1 MRSASKVRATKALK
15 YAEIQREPVILRF
28 LMAQAIICDRR
39 SSVFLQIV
47 NLILDVATG
56 LVGGAC
62 LMRLVMQWQR
72 LPFQNPIGRFVFAVT
87 DWMVMPLRRFLPA
100 IGRLDTA
107 SLVAAWLMKL
117 SHVTAMWVLT
127 GTQAAF
133 LGILVASLFGVLHWL
148 VSGLSVIILLYA
160 VLSWVQP
167 NSGSM
172 MLLSRL
178 VEPWLAPIRNALPQP
193 GGIDLSPLVLLVIL
207 QIAGMLLAGLQHGG
221 F

>member
-1 MRSASKVRATKALK
+1 M
-15 YAEIQREPVILRF
+15 
-28 LMAQAIICDRR
+28 
-39 SSVFLQIV
+39 FLQIL

-62 LMRLVMQWQR
+62 LMRLIMQWQR

-100 IGRLDTA
+100 IGRLDTS

-133 LGILVASLFGVLHWL
+133 IGILVASLFGVMHWL

-172 MLLSRL
+172 MLLTRL
-178 VEPWLAPIRNALPQP
+178 VKPWLAPIRNALPQP
-193 GGIDLSPLVLLVIL
+193 GGIDRSPLVLLVIL

>member
-1 MRSASKVRATKALK
+1 M
-15 YAEIQREPVILRF
+15 
-28 LMAQAIICDRR
+28 
-39 SSVFLQIV
+39 FLQIV

-87 DWMVMPLRRFLPA
+87 DWLVMPLRRILPA
-100 IGRLDTA
+100 VGRLDTS

-117 SHVTAMWVLT
+117 CHVVAIWALS
-127 GTQAAF
+127 GAQAAF
-133 LGILVASLFGVLHWL
+133 LGVLIASLFGVLHWL
-148 VSGLSVIILLYA
+148 VSGLSAIILLYA
-160 VLSWVQP
+160 ILSWVQP

-172 MLLSRL
+172 MLLSRI
-178 VEPWLAPIRNALPQP
+178 VEPWLAPIRNAIPQP

-207 QIAGMLLAGLQHGG
+207 QIAGMGLAGLQYGG

>member
-1 MRSASKVRATKALK
+1 M
-15 YAEIQREPVILRF
+15 
-28 LMAQAIICDRR
+28 
-39 SSVFLQIV
+39 FLQIV

-72 LPFQNPIGRFVFAVT
+72 LPFQNPIGR
-87 DWMVMPLRRFLPA
+87 
-100 IGRLDTA
+100 LDTA

-127 GTQAAF
+127 GTQAPF

>member
-1 MRSASKVRATKALK
+1 
-15 YAEIQREPVILRF
+15 
-28 LMAQAIICDRR
+28 
-39 SSVFLQIV
+39 VFLQIV

-87 DWMVMPLRRFLPA
+87 DWLVMPLRRVLPA
-100 IGRLDTA
+100 VGRLDTS
-107 SLVAAWLMKL
+107 SLAAAWLMKL
-117 SHVTAMWVLT
+117 SHVTAMWVLG
-127 GTQAAF
+127 GTQSAF
-133 LGILVASLFGVLHWL
+133 VGVLVASLFGVLHWL
-148 VSGLSVIILLYA
+148 VSGLSAIILLYA
-160 VLSWVQP
+160 ILSWVQP

-172 MLLSRL
+172 MLLSRI
-178 VEPWLAPIRNALPQP
+178 VEPWLAPIRNAIPQP

-207 QIAGMLLAGLQHGG
+207 QIAGMLLAGLQYGG

>member
-1 MRSASKVRATKALK
+1 
-15 YAEIQREPVILRF
+15 
-28 LMAQAIICDRR
+28 
-39 SSVFLQIV
+39 VFLQIL

-62 LMRLVMQWQR
+62 LMRLIMQWQR

-100 IGRLDTA
+100 IGRLDTS

-133 LGILVASLFGVLHWL
+133 IGILVASLFGVMHWL

-172 MLLSRL
+172 MLLTRL
-178 VEPWLAPIRNALPQP
+178 VKPWLAPIRNALPQP
-193 GGIDLSPLVLLVIL
+193 GGIDRSPLVLLVIL

>member
-1 MRSASKVRATKALK
+1 M
-15 YAEIQREPVILRF
+15 
-28 LMAQAIICDRR
+28 
-39 SSVFLQIV
+39 FLQIV

-87 DWMVMPLRRFLPA
+87 DWLVMPLRRFLPA
-100 IGRLDTA
+100 VGRLDTS
-107 SLVAAWLMKL
+107 SLAAAWLMKL
-117 SHVTAMWVLT
+117 SHVTAMWILS
-127 GTQAAF
+127 GSQAAF

-178 VEPWLAPIRNALPQP
+178 VEPWLAPIRNVLPQP

-207 QIAGMLLAGLQHGG
+207 QIAGMLLAGLQYGG

>member
-1 MRSASKVRATKALK
+1 M
-15 YAEIQREPVILRF
+15 
-28 LMAQAIICDRR
+28 
-39 SSVFLQIV
+39 FLQIV

-87 DWMVMPLRRFLPA
+87 DWLVMPLRRVLPA
-100 IGRLDTA
+100 VGRLDTS
-107 SLVAAWLMKL
+107 SLAAAWFMKL
-117 SHVTAMWVLT
+117 IHVTVMWVLG

-133 LGILVASLFGVLHWL
+133 VGVLIASLFGVLHWL
-148 VSGLSVIILLYA
+148 VSGLSAIILLYA
-160 VLSWVQP
+160 ILSWVQP

-172 MLLSRL
+172 MLLSRI
-178 VEPWLAPIRNALPQP
+178 VEPWLAPIRNAIPQP

-207 QIAGMLLAGLQHGG
+207 QIAGMLLAGLQYGG

>member
-1 MRSASKVRATKALK
+1 MRARTRYFTIPSGCRYHAHTWRT
-15 YAEIQREPVILRF
+15 
-28 LMAQAIICDRR
+28 
-39 SSVFLQIV
+39 SVFLQIV

-87 DWMVMPLRRFLPA
+87 DWLVMPLRRILPA
-100 IGRLDTA
+100 VGRLDTS

-117 SHVTAMWVLT
+117 SHLLAMWALA
-127 GTQAAF
+127 GAQAAL
-133 LGILVASLFGVLHWL
+133 LGVLIASLFGVLHWL
-148 VSGLSVIILLYA
+148 VSGLSAIILLYA
-160 VLSWVQP
+160 ILSWVQP

-172 MLLSRL
+172 MLLSRI
-178 VEPWLAPIRNALPQP
+178 VEPWLSPIRNAIPQP

-207 QIAGMLLAGLQHGG
+207 QIAGMLLAGLQYGG

>member
-1 MRSASKVRATKALK
+1 M
-15 YAEIQREPVILRF
+15 
-28 LMAQAIICDRR
+28 
-39 SSVFLQIV
+39 FLQII

-87 DWMVMPLRRFLPA
+87 NWIVMPLRRFLPA

-117 SHVTAMWVLT
+117 SHVTAMWVLA
-127 GTQAAF
+127 GTKAAF
-133 LGILVASLFGVLHWL
+133 LGILVASVFGVLHWL

-160 VLSWVQP
+160 ILSWVQP

-178 VEPWLAPIRNALPQP
+178 VEPWLAPSRNALPQP

-221 F
+221 L

>member
-1 MRSASKVRATKALK
+1 M
-15 YAEIQREPVILRF
+15 
-28 LMAQAIICDRR
+28 
-39 SSVFLQIV
+39 FLQIV

-87 DWMVMPLRRFLPA
+87 DWLVMPLRRFLPA
-100 IGRLDTA
+100 VGRLDTS
-107 SLVAAWLMKL
+107 SLAAAWLMKL
-117 SHVTAMWVLT
+117 SHVTAMWILS
-127 GTQAAF
+127 GSQAAF

-160 VLSWVQP
+160 ILSWIQP

-178 VEPWLAPIRNALPQP
+178 VEPWLAPIRNVLPQP

-207 QIAGMLLAGLQHGG
+207 QIAGMLLAGLQYGG

>member
-1 MRSASKVRATKALK
+1 VL
-15 YAEIQREPVILRF
+15 
-28 LMAQAIICDRR
+28 
-39 SSVFLQIV
+39 LQIV
-47 NLILDVATG
+47 NLILDVAAG

-87 DWMVMPLRRFLPA
+87 DWLVMPLRRLLPA
-100 IGRLDTA
+100 VGRLDTS

-117 SHVTAMWVLT
+117 SHLMVMWLL
-127 GTQAAF
+127 GGAQAAVM
-133 LGILVASLFGVLHWL
+133 GVLVASVFGVLHWL

-178 VEPWLAPIRNALPQP
+178 VEPWLAPIRNALPKP

-207 QIAGMLLAGLQHGG
+207 QIAGMLLAGLQYGG

>member
-1 MRSASKVRATKALK
+1 M
-15 YAEIQREPVILRF
+15 
-28 LMAQAIICDRR
+28 
-39 SSVFLQIV
+39 FLQIV

-87 DWMVMPLRRFLPA
+87 DWLVMPLRRFLPA
-100 IGRLDTA
+100 IGPLDTS

-117 SHVTAMWVLT
+117 SHVAAMWVLT

-133 LGILVASLFGVLHWL
+133 MGILVASLFGVLHWL
-148 VSGLSVIILLYA
+148 VSGLSAIILLYA
-160 VLSWVQP
+160 ILSWVQP

-178 VEPWLAPIRNALPQP
+178 VEPWLAPIRTALPQP
-193 GGIDLSPLVLLVIL
+193 GGMDLSPLVLLVIL
-207 QIAGMLLAGLQHGG
+207 QIVGMLLAGLQQGV

>member
-1 MRSASKVRATKALK
+1 MTARTPYFTIPSGCRYHLK
-15 YAEIQREPVILRF
+15 DWRI
-28 LMAQAIICDRR
+28 
-39 SSVFLQIV
+39 SVLLQIV
-47 NLILDVATG
+47 NLILDVAAG

-87 DWMVMPLRRFLPA
+87 DWLVMPLRRLLPA
-100 IGRLDTA
+100 VGRLDA
-107 SLVAAWLMKL
+107 SSLVAAWLMKL
-117 SHVTAMWVLT
+117 SHLMVMWLL
-127 GTQAAF
+127 GGAQAAVM
-133 LGILVASLFGVLHWL
+133 GVLVDSVFGVLHWL

-178 VEPWLAPIRNALPQP
+178 VEPWLAPIRNALPKP

-207 QIAGMLLAGLQHGG
+207 QIAGMLLAGLQYGG

>member
-1 MRSASKVRATKALK
+1 MTARTPYFTIPSGCRYHRKDWRN
-15 YAEIQREPVILRF
+15 
-28 LMAQAIICDRR
+28 
-39 SSVFLQIV
+39 SVFLQII

-72 LPFQNPIGRFVFAVT
+72 LPFQNPVGRFVFAVT
-87 DWMVMPLRRFLPA
+87 DWLVMPLRRFLPA
-100 IGRLDTA
+100 LGRLDTS

-117 SHVTAMWVLT
+117 SHVTAMWIL
-127 GTQAAF
+127 GGSQAAF
-133 LGILVASLFGVLHWL
+133 LGILVASLFGVMHWL

-160 VLSWVQP
+160 ILSWVQP

-178 VEPWLAPIRNALPQP
+178 VEPWLAPIRNVLPQP
-193 GGIDLSPLVLLVIL
+193 GGIDLSPLVLLLIL

>member
-1 MRSASKVRATKALK
+1 ARTRYFTIPSGCRYHAHTWRT
-15 YAEIQREPVILRF
+15 
-28 LMAQAIICDRR
+28 
-39 SSVFLQIV
+39 SVFLQIV

-87 DWMVMPLRRFLPA
+87 DWLVMPLRRILPA
-100 IGRLDTA
+100 VGRLDTS

-117 SHVTAMWVLT
+117 SHLLAMWALA
-127 GTQAAF
+127 GAQAAL
-133 LGILVASLFGVLHWL
+133 LGVLIASLFGVLHWL
-148 VSGLSVIILLYA
+148 VSGLSAIILLYA
-160 VLSWVQP
+160 ILSWVQP

-172 MLLSRL
+172 MLLSRI
-178 VEPWLAPIRNALPQP
+178 VEPWLAPIRNAIPQP

-207 QIAGMLLAGLQHGG
+207 QIAGMLLAGLQYGG

>member
-1 MRSASKVRATKALK
+1 
-15 YAEIQREPVILRF
+15 
-28 LMAQAIICDRR
+28 MAAP
-39 SSVFLQIV
+39 
-47 NLILDVATG
+47 A
-56 LVGGAC
+56 
-62 LMRLVMQWQR
+62 
-72 LPFQNPIGRFVFAVT
+72 FQNPIGRFVFAVT
-87 DWMVMPLRRFLPA
+87 DWLVMPLRRFLPA

-133 LGILVASLFGVLHWL
+133 WGILVASLFGVLHWL
-148 VSGLSVIILLYA
+148 VSGLSVIILLYTI
-160 VLSWVQP
+160 LSWVQP

-207 QIAGMLLAGLQHGG
+207 QIAGMLLAGLQYGG

>member
-1 MRSASKVRATKALK
+1 
-15 YAEIQREPVILRF
+15 
-28 LMAQAIICDRR
+28 
-39 SSVFLQIV
+39 VFLQIV

-62 LMRLVMQWQR
+62 LLRLVMQWQR
-72 LPFQNPIGRFVFAVT
+72 LPFQNPIGRFVFAVS
-87 DWMVMPLRRFLPA
+87 DWLVMPLRRFLPA
-100 IGRLDTA
+100 IGRLDTS

-117 SHVTAMWVLT
+117 THLALMWVLA
-127 GTQAAF
+127 GMQGLF
-133 LGILVASLFGVLHWL
+133 LAVVLASVFGLLHWL
-148 VSGLSVIILLYA
+148 VSGLSAIVLLYA
-160 VLSWVQP
+160 ILSWVQP

-193 GGIDLSPLVLLVIL
+193 GGIDLSPLVLLVAL
-207 QIAGMLLAGLQHGG
+207 QIAGMLLAGLQFGG

>member
-1 MRSASKVRATKALK
+1 M
-15 YAEIQREPVILRF
+15 
-28 LMAQAIICDRR
+28 
-39 SSVFLQIV
+39 FLQIV

-72 LPFQNPIGRFVFAVT
+72 LSFQNPIGRFVFAVT
-87 DWMVMPLRRFLPA
+87 DWLVMPLRRFLPA
-100 IGRLDTA
+100 VGRLDTS
-107 SLVAAWLMKL
+107 SLAAAWLMKL
-117 SHVTAMWVLT
+117 SHVTAMWILS
-127 GTQAAF
+127 GSQAAF

-178 VEPWLAPIRNALPQP
+178 VEPWLAPIRNVLPQP

-207 QIAGMLLAGLQHGG
+207 QIAGMLLAGLQYGG

>member
-1 MRSASKVRATKALK
+1 M
-15 YAEIQREPVILRF
+15 
-28 LMAQAIICDRR
+28 
-39 SSVFLQIV
+39 FLQIV

-87 DWMVMPLRRFLPA
+87 DWLVMPLRRILPA
-100 IGRLDTA
+100 VGRLDTS

-117 SHVTAMWVLT
+117 SHLLVMWALA
-127 GTQAAF
+127 GAQAAL
-133 LGILVASLFGVLHWL
+133 LGVLIASLFGVLHWL
-148 VSGLSVIILLYA
+148 VSGLSAIILLYA
-160 VLSWVQP
+160 ILSWVQP

-172 MLLSRL
+172 MLLSRI
-178 VEPWLAPIRNALPQP
+178 VEPWLAPIRNAIPQP

-207 QIAGMLLAGLQHGG
+207 QIAGMLLAGLQYGG
-221 F
+221 L

>member
-1 MRSASKVRATKALK
+1 
-15 YAEIQREPVILRF
+15 
-28 LMAQAIICDRR
+28 
-39 SSVFLQIV
+39 VFLQIV
-47 NLILDVATG
+47 NFILDVATG

-87 DWMVMPLRRFLPA
+87 DWVVMPLRRILPA
-100 IGRLDTA
+100 VGRLDTS
-107 SLVAAWLMKL
+107 SLVAAWAMKL
-117 SHVTAMWVLT
+117 SHLLAMWVLG
-127 GTQAAF
+127 GTQAAL
-133 LGILVASLFGVLHWL
+133 LGVLIASLFGVLHWL
-148 VSGLSVIILLYA
+148 VSGLSAIILLYA

-172 MLLSRL
+172 MLLSRI
-178 VEPWLAPIRNALPQP
+178 VEPWLAPIRNAIPQL

-207 QIAGMLLAGLQHGG
+207 QIAGMLLAGLQYGG